1 MNKNTWKELELNPN
15 KKLVTWFSP
24 GIFSPIK
31 LPTKAQTFLVCHILA
46 KSFHDTLLIN
56 QLLLVLNA
64 IIVFNR
70 ISAATFTP
78 QFSAPQMQRL
88 FEGNWQKVTCDWNYW
103 HRIISMRSTD
113 VNSRKLQGQGWSHYL
128 KIIEF
133 QRSTSFLIHCIE
145 GVSHFTPLRAHLHI
159 TQQSLKVEPKDS
171 RLRDSIR
178 NQVKVSTV
186 QWRPSMISF
195 VKAILTSS
203 MKWRNLSFWLEKAVF

>member
-78 QFSAPQMQRL
+78 QFFCTSNAALIRGQLAKSHMWLKLLAP
-88 FEGNWQKVTCDWNYW
+88 DY
-103 HRIISMRSTD
+103 SMRSTD

>member
-1 MNKNTWKELELNPN
+1 MILTGNFFSYQTSNKGSNIPRLSYPCKIVSWHPIN
-15 KKLVTWFSP
+15 KPVAISTKCYYRIQSNKRRNLYSA
-24 GIFSPIK
+24 IFLHLK
-31 LPTKAQTFLVCHILA
+31 C
-46 KSFHDTLLIN
+46 
-56 QLLLVLNA
+56 
-64 IIVFNR
+64 
-70 ISAATFTP
+70 SAYSREA
-78 QFSAPQMQRL
+78 L
-88 FEGNWQKVTCDWNYW
+88 NWQKVTCDWNYW